1 MSHIALAELEE
12 YEEDGRMRLEYEDEI
27 RLIEQDTSGV
37 VPFRSRICAS
47 RMAKLEVIDVHSYS
61 CLS

>member
-1 MSHIALAELEE
+1 MSHIALVELEE

-47 RMAKLEVIDVHSYS
+47 HG
-61 CLS
+61 